1 MSSLP
6 FFVIMFTNPTYTN
19 KQFWLSIIV
28 SGLCIGVIMILTHS
42 YLLYF
47 FGMEN
52 SYWHSLLYIL
62 PLLLLSIAVALFKHL
77 FVWES
82 FSFKSAFL
90 MTFMIGLLYSIILS
104 LFMLFSYNIFNFLDM
119 RFSLDILSY
128 NNEDIT
134 LQNNELTKQLLSPA
148 ATSLSML
155 VVNIILDLVYSL
167 IIATFAKQNKS
178 V

>member
-1 MSSLP
+1 
-6 FFVIMFTNPTYTN
+6 
-19 KQFWLSIIV
+19 
-28 SGLCIGVIMILTHS
+28 
-42 YLLYF
+42 
-47 FGMEN
+47 
-52 SYWHSLLYIL
+52 
-62 PLLLLSIAVALFKHL
+62 
-77 FVWES
+77 
-82 FSFKSAFL
+82 

-119 RFSLDILSY
+119 KFSLGILSY

-134 LQNNELTKQLLSPA
+134 LQNNELTMQLLSPA

>member
-1 MSSLP
+1 
-6 FFVIMFTNPTYTN
+6 
-19 KQFWLSIIV
+19 
-28 SGLCIGVIMILTHS
+28 
-42 YLLYF
+42 
-47 FGMEN
+47 
-52 SYWHSLLYIL
+52 
-62 PLLLLSIAVALFKHL
+62 
-77 FVWES
+77 
-82 FSFKSAFL
+82 
-90 MTFMIGLLYSIILS
+90 
-104 LFMLFSYNIFNFLDM
+104 M

>member
-1 MSSLP
+1 
-6 FFVIMFTNPTYTN
+6 
-19 KQFWLSIIV
+19 
-28 SGLCIGVIMILTHS
+28 
-42 YLLYF
+42 
-47 FGMEN
+47 
-52 SYWHSLLYIL
+52 
-62 PLLLLSIAVALFKHL
+62 
-77 FVWES
+77 
-82 FSFKSAFL
+82 
-90 MTFMIGLLYSIILS
+90 
-104 LFMLFSYNIFNFLDM
+104 MLFSYNIFNFLDM